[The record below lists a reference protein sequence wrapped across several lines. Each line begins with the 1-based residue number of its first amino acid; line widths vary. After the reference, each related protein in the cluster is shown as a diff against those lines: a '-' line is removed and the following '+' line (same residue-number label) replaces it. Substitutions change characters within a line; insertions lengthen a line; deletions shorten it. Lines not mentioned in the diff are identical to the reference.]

1 MKNLLYLLIIILIA
15 SCQSETIDP
24 PIDPETV
31 DPIPEEPLELA
42 SEVIV
47 YEANLIE
54 ESSLIFTVDNG
65 KKRSFLL
72 DKEGKLIK
80 EWNFNLSLGN
90 DIFLESDG
98 SLTGMFKPDEEPPF
112 SFGGY
117 GGIVQ
122 TIAPD
127 ETVQWSFDV
136 HNENELAHHD
146 VERLPNGNLIFLVWE
161 RTPIEQAQ
169 ALGIETDYDLFTESI
184 WEVNP
189 QNNEVVW
196 KWNSIDH
203 IVQDL
208 NAELPSFGD
217 PELKKEKIYLNQNE
231 ISNGDI
237 MHANALFYDNQ
248 RDLIYISV
256 NFYDEVWVI
265 DHSTSISESTGSTG
279 GKYGKG
285 GDLVYRF
292 GQEIFD
298 RNHSPNIIPEGY
310 PGAGNVLV
318 YSNGN
323 EAGQSSVYELK
334 LPNDEFLLEEQP
346 NLIWSYTNELLFSH
360 IVSSAYRLK
369 NGNTLITE
377 GDFGIWEITPDGEIA
392 WKYESKEVF
401 LWRSYPFYKD
411 DPAILS
417 LDLDY

>member
-1 MKNLLYLLIIILIA
+1 MKNLIYLFIFLMVA
-15 SCQSETIDP
+15 SCQKDSQEDPIDIDNEQP
-24 PIDPETV
+24 PI
-31 DPIPEEPLELA
+31 EEPIELTA
-42 SEVIV
+42 EVLV
-47 YEANLIE
+47 YEPDLIE
-54 ESSLIFTVDNG
+54 ESSLIFSVDNG
-65 KKRSFLL
+65 KNRSFLI
-72 DKEGKLIK
+72 DKEGNLIK
-80 EWNFNLSLGN
+80 EWNFDLDLGN

-98 SLTGMFKPDEEPPF
+98 SLTGMFKPTDAPPF

-117 GGIVQ
+117 GGIIQ

-127 ETVQWSFDV
+127 QTVQWSFEV
-136 HNENELAHHD
+136 HNENQLAHHD

-161 RTPIEQAQ
+161 RTTVDIARE
-169 ALGIETDYDLFTESI
+169 LGVDTDYDLFTESV

-189 QNNEVVW
+189 QSNEVVW

-203 IVQDL
+203 IIQELD
-208 NAELPSFGD
+208 AQLPSFGD
-217 PELKKEKIYLNQNE
+217 PNLNKERINLNQNE

-237 MHANALFYDNQ
+237 MHANALFYDET

-256 NFYDEVWVI
+256 NYYDEVWVI
-265 DHSTSISESTGSTG
+265 DHSTNNFEAKGSTG
-279 GKYGKG
+279 GNFNKG

-298 RNHSPNIIPEGY
+298 RNHSPNIIPDNF
-310 PGAGNVLV
+310 PGSGNVLI

-323 EAGQSSVYELK
+323 EAGQSTVFELK
-334 LPNDEFLLEEQP
+334 IPNDSFTIDEQP
-346 NLIWSYTNELLFSH
+346 NLIWSFTNSTLFSH

-377 GDFGIWEITPDGEIA
+377 GDFGIWEVTPQGEIA

-401 LWRSYPFYKD
+401 LWRSYPFYPD

-417 LDLDY
+417 LDLD